1 MDLGRDG
8 QEENGD
14 QGNVIL
20 PVTSV
25 AARVLGFYDILLGG
39 WLGDKSLLASFRRE
53 VSDVLAG
60 IELRGPVF
68 CQNFKREDRMIS
80 FRTSQ
85 KF

>member
-1 MDLGRDG
+1 MITQELNRDTFFLDLGRGG

-20 PVTSV
+20 PVTK
-25 AARVLGFYDILLGG
+25 VLGFYDILLGG
-39 WLGDKSLLASFRRE
+39 WLSNKSPLVSFRRE

-68 CQNFKREDRMIS
+68 C
-80 FRTSQ
+80 
-85 KF
+85 